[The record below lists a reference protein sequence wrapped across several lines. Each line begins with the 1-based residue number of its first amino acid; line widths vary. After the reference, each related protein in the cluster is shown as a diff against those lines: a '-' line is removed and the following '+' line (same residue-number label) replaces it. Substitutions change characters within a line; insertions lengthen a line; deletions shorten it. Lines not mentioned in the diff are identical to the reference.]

1 MDRNEEITNVAE
13 QHGVN
18 TIREELL
25 KDLSEDT
32 IKLIDDLMIT
42 NFEYG
47 AEWADNNPKSH
58 YNTSNIDYLHTI
70 FESIER
76 IASKTTSGNVAHN
89 ANEIKL
95 LARCALKT
103 FNKNL

>member
-1 MDRNEEITNVAE
+1 MNRENEISSIAK

-32 IKLIDDLMIT
+32 IKIIDDLMIIS
-42 NFEYG
+42 FENG
-47 AEWADNNPKSH
+47 AEWADDNPKSH
-58 YNTSNIDYLHTI
+58 YNTSDIDYLHTM
-70 FESIER
+70 FEGIER
-76 IASKTTSGNVAHN
+76 IASRTTSGNVAHN

-95 LARCALKT
+95 LARCALKK
-103 FNKNL
+103 FNKI